1 MSGERIMVVEDESIL
16 VMLLKRKLH
25 NYGYGEINWVDNG
38 EDAVQNAESFKPDL
52 ILMDIVLKGDMDG
65 IEAAHR
71 INENFD
77 VPIIY
82 LTACSSD
89 EVLLRALETEPYG
102 YILKP
107 FREVEINA
115 NIKMAL
121 NKHNSQKKK
130 RNVSKSNFNN

>member
-25 NYGYGEINWVDNG
+25 SYGYGEIDWVDNG
-38 EDAVQNAESFKPDL
+38 EDAVRNAELFKPDL
-52 ILMDIVLKGDMDG
+52 ILMDIVLKGSMDG
-65 IEAAHR
+65 IETAKL

-77 VPIIY
+77 IPIIY
-82 LTACSSD
+82 LTAYSTD
-89 EVLLRALETEPYG
+89 EVIQRALETEPYG

-115 NIKMAL
+115 NIKMAIH
-121 NKHNSQKKK
+121 KHNSQKEKGILK
-130 RNVSKSNFNN
+130 E

>member
-25 NYGYGEINWVDNG
+25 SYGYGEIDWVDNG
-38 EDAVQNAESFKPDL
+38 EDAVRNAESFKPDL
-52 ILMDIVLKGDMDG
+52 ILMDIVLKGTMDG
-65 IEAAHR
+65 IETAKR
-71 INENFD
+71 IHENFD
-77 VPIIY
+77 IPIIY
-82 LTACSSD
+82 LTAYTSD
-89 EVLLRALETEPYG
+89 EVIKHALETEPYG

-121 NKHNSQKKK
+121 HKHNSMKKK
-130 RNVSKSNFNN
+130 SDALKNSFN